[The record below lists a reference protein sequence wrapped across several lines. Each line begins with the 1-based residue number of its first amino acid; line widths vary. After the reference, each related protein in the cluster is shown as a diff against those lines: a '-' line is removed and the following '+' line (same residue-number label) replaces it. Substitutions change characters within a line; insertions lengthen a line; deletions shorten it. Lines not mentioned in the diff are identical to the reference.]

1 MGIRERLS
9 ALTQTQGEAEADELR
24 GRYHDAAEEAGIT
37 PLAACVP
44 GDVVSVSGTIQ
55 SVTIRPAG
63 RAPGTDV
70 EIYDGSGKVHVV
82 WMGRRRIPGVVTGR
96 GIVVHGRM
104 TCTTDN
110 PTIFNPRYELAPLA
124 P

>member
-1 MGIRERLS
+1 MGIRDRMS
-9 ALTQTQGEAEADELR
+9 ALTQTRSEAEADELR
-24 GRYHDAAEEAGIT
+24 GRMQGSSEGGSIT

-44 GDVVSVSGTIQ
+44 GEVVSVMGTIR

-63 RAPGTDV
+63 RTPGTDI

-82 WMGRRRIPGVVTGR
+82 WMGRRRMPGVVAGR

-110 PTIFNPRYELAPLA
+110 PTIYNPRYELSPLV

>member
-1 MGIRERLS
+1 MGLRERFI
-9 ALTQTQGEAEADELR
+9 ALGQSRSEAEADELR
-24 GRYHDAAEEAGIT
+24 ERIT
-37 PLAACVP
+37 GDRISRDVAPLSTCSP
-44 GDVVSVSGTIQ
+44 GDVVSVMGTIR

-63 RAPGTDV
+63 RAPGTDI
-70 EIYDGSGKVHVV
+70 EIFDGSGSVNVV
-82 WMGRRRIPGVVTGR
+82 WMGRRRMAGIQAGR

-110 PTIFNPRYELAPLA
+110 PTIYNPRYELAPLS